1 MSEFDLDEEFRDFE
15 EYEEGEDE
23 EFDEFL
29 KLKDEEFDGFLEPG
43 DMVFDEL
50 EELDLGLEVA
60 FDEAFRVFIEESAQA
75 TEEYMEEL
83 KRFLKDAPPGDEPSD
98 AGDVPSV

>member
-1 MSEFDLDEEFRDFE
+1 MSEFDLDEEFKDFE

-29 KLKDEEFDGFLEPG
+29 KSKDEEFDGFLDPG

-50 EELDLGLEVA
+50 EELDLGMEVA
-60 FDEAFRVFIEESAQA
+60 FDEAFRVFIEESAQ
-75 TEEYMEEL
+75 TIDDYMKEL
-83 KRFLKDAPPGDEPSD
+83 KQLLEDAGAGDEPAD
-98 AGDVPSV
+98 AGDEPPV